1 MAIVE
6 LTHEGELRFTALSTR
21 GAQITLDSEG
31 EYFSPMQLLLAA
43 LGGCTGMDVV
53 SILKK
58 MRQDVTGYRV
68 EVDGVRADEH
78 PRVWTEITIR
88 HIVEGNN
95 LQRAM
100 VERAV
105 NLSEEKYCSISA
117 MLKATTIHT
126 EIQISQPAGIGG
138 D

>member
-6 LTHEGELRFTALSTR
+6 LTHESGLRFTALSTR
-21 GAQITLDSEG
+21 GATITLDSDG

-53 SILKK
+53 SVLKK

-68 EVDGVRADEH
+68 ELDGQRADDH

-88 HIVEGNN
+88 HLVEGNN
-95 LQRAM
+95 LEREK

-105 NLSEEKYCSISA
+105 SLSEETYCSVSA
-117 MLKATTIHT
+117 MLKGTTIHT
-126 EIQISQPAGIGG
+126 EIEISQPAGVGA